1 MDFFCD
7 FQQIVTF
14 LTSQF
19 LTLCTSIRKKS
30 AKYILSCYLGYK
42 IVDNLKKKFLIWR
55 GYPQCARFD
64 NRNLNNDFFAST
76 RLWNYSIKLRFK
88 LRTNAKRFY
97 LRTFLRKL
105 IPATYLCP
113 HLRSFTAF

>member
-7 FQQIVTF
+7 FQQILTF

-42 IVDNLKKKFLIWR
+42 IVDNLKKKILIWR
-55 GYPQCARFD
+55 GYPQCAWVLTS
-64 NRNLNNDFFAST
+64 NMETPHPMISLMLVSHDF
-76 RLWNYSIKLRFK
+76 LLLREFQ
-88 LRTNAKRFY
+88 
-97 LRTFLRKL
+97 TF
-105 IPATYLCP
+105 
-113 HLRSFTAF
+113 RSFPESK

>member
-1 MDFFCD
+1 MIDLWNNVDFFCD
-7 FQQIVTF
+7 FQQILTF

-55 GYPQCARFD
+55 GYPQCALPMQFE
-64 NRNLNNDFFAST
+64 A
-76 RLWNYSIKLRFK
+76 
-88 LRTNAKRFY
+88 
-97 LRTFLRKL
+97 FLDANK
-105 IPATYLCP
+105 P
-113 HLRSFTAF
+113 